1 MNLDG
6 LVVNRYSKMCFPI
19 GVGMKESTTNDY
31 KVPKESK
38 ESKNFNPQAE
48 NYMINEEIFNPIEK
62 KKKVQHYTCTDI
74 ISDINPD
81 ALFADGFD
89 AAIIGYDANCTVV
102 YDYDKCMEILMERDS
117 MTEHEAHEYMEF
129 NVVSAHVGDFTPIFI
144 HRLD

>member
-6 LVVNRYSKMCFPI
+6 IVVNRY
-19 GVGMKESTTNDY
+19 
-31 KVPKESK
+31 PKRRITM
-38 ESKNFNPQAE
+38 A
-48 NYMINEEIFNPIEK
+48 INEEIFNPIEK

-117 MTEHEAHEYMEF
+117 MTEHEAHEHMEF
-129 NVVSAHVGDFTPIFI
+129 NVVNAYVGDFTPIFI